1 MDSLLLVCLP
11 WQVGIPADR
20 EQYIHRLGRTG
31 RKGKEGK
38 GILMLAPWEDFF
50 LSSVKDLPITKAPL
64 PLIDPDT
71 RKKVH
76 SFLLSRSLLCCK
88 PLFFD
93 IVLHATSRTDLQ
105 ADIWINILFTRKSL
119 ANKSQNFETDYLY
132 WTYDWELMCIHPLA
146 LTMCWISLRCFI
158 WSFFWIIQVERALA
172 HVQMKNKESAYQAW
186 LGYYN
191 SNKSI
196 GRDKHH
202 LVTLANEF
210 SSSMGLDT
218 PPAIPKL
225 VLRKMGLNNV
235 PGLRTK

>member
-76 SFLLSRSLLCCK
+76 SFLLSLSLLCCK

-105 ADIWINILFTRKSL
+105 ADI
-119 ANKSQNFETDYLY
+119 
-132 WTYDWELMCIHPLA
+132 
-146 LTMCWISLRCFI
+146 
-158 WSFFWIIQVERALA
+158 
-172 HVQMKNKESAYQAW
+172 
-186 LGYYN
+186 
-191 SNKSI
+191 
-196 GRDKHH
+196 
-202 LVTLANEF
+202 
-210 SSSMGLDT
+210 
-218 PPAIPKL
+218 
-225 VLRKMGLNNV
+225 
-235 PGLRTK
+235 